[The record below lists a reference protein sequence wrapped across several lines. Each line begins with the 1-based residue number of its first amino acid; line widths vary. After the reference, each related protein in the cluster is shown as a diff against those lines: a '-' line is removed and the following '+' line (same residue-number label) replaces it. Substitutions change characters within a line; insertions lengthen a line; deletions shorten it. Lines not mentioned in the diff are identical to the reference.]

1 MRVLKED
8 SLAVII
14 DIQELLF
21 PLISE
26 YEIIE
31 KNTITLIKGLK
42 ELGIDIIV
50 TQQYTKG
57 LLPTVA
63 SIANTIGKFEH
74 IEKMSFSCC
83 DEAKFVEELVV
94 KGKKYIIIAGIEAHV
109 CVLQTVVDLIDLGYQ
124 PVIVEDCIS
133 SRNINDKKVAI
144 ERMKTEGAI
153 ITTYESLLFELLQYS
168 GTASFKA
175 ISKLVK

>member
-1 MRVLKED
+1 MRILKED

-26 YEIIE
+26 NEKIE
-31 KNTITLIKGLK
+31 KNTVTLVKGLK

-57 LLPTVA
+57 LKPTINSVA
-63 SIANTIGKFEH
+63 TAIGEFKH

-83 DEAKFVEELVV
+83 NEAKFVEELVV
-94 KGKKYIIIAGIEAHV
+94 QNKKNIIIAGIETHV

-124 PVIVEDCIS
+124 PVVVEDCVS
-133 SRNINDKKVAI
+133 SRNLNDKSIAI
-144 ERMKTEGAI
+144 ERMRNEGAI

-168 GTASFKA
+168 GTDTFKA
-175 ISKLVK
+175 ISRLVK